1 VRAALDLFA
10 ERGYDNTTVAQIAE
24 QAGLTKSTFFRY
36 FPDKREVLAA
46 GQGTL
51 SQLLSEGIA
60 GAPAAATPLEAVA
73 AALAAVAGAFTPERR
88 DLGQK
93 MEAAIAASGELQE
106 RDTLKRVGL
115 ATAMT
120 TALKER
126 GVPDATASLASEIGV
141 LALRIANSRWADS
154 TNDQELTALV
164 RQSLH
169 ELRTASATLS

>member
-1 VRAALDLFA
+1 M
-10 ERGYDNTTVAQIAE
+10 AQIAE

-93 MEAAIAASGELQE
+93 MQAAIAASGELQE

-120 TALKER
+120 TALKNEEFQMQ
-126 GVPDATASLASEIGV
+126 PPASRPKSDPRPEDCQLPLGRLDQRPGTHGARPPITPRV
-141 LALRIANSRWADS
+141 ADGKRN
-154 TNDQELTALV
+154 TQLTEQRLP
-164 RQSLH
+164 SG
-169 ELRTASATLS
+169 S